1 MVPSRNY
8 WHNVPQYETLKRG
21 PLMTHTQWYAAGAV
35 VSVLAT
41 TLAAQSGPTYTARD
55 YADAAGV
62 IESNTVGLVRNESVE
77 PHWLGLTGDFWY
89 RRDEADGT
97 SYVRFAAR
105 TGRKAP
111 LFDHVA
117 LAAALGK
124 VLGPANPP
132 TANHLGLSGVALS
145 GDGKRLTATVGART
159 VTCELVPAS
168 CQAADGKRPDPGLLL
183 SPDGTHAAFIKADNL
198 YIRDLVSGRET
209 QITTDGAPQF
219 SYGALSEMSLITIPR
234 RKFGMVLPPMGT
246 SWSPDGKYL
255 IVPRVDERQVP
266 FNNFV
271 EWVPQDGSRRP
282 ILHQVRSAFTGDR
295 EQLVTDLFIIE
306 PASGRR
312 VPVTL
317 PAAYAAGGSQ
327 GLSSEPVGWS
337 VARHQAFLIGRAPG
351 GKALALLRVDLA
363 TGAAALVVEEK
374 ATVSRVE
381 TNTEE
386 YNVPNIRVIDD
397 GAAVIWY
404 SARSG
409 AGQLYR
415 YDGQTGAQLNGISG
429 TAGAV
434 FNIIA
439 VDEKKREIFFTAGG
453 REAGRDPYYQHLY
466 QAGLDKGDPRL
477 LTPTDADHQFDPPR
491 SALLK
496 LLFRVSDPPVVVN
509 LPGGVFLDTY
519 STVDTP
525 PVTVLRSTTDGRQLA
540 EVERAD
546 PSALFATG
554 WRAPVRE
561 QVIAADGTT
570 PIYAVY
576 YAPLRDIGRPTHP
589 VIDAEYGGPQV
600 MVAPRNFPQAY
611 GAGNP
616 RGESGL
622 ARLGF
627 AMVTVDGRGTPYRD
641 NAFRDAGYPEFTQV
655 GIDDHIA
662 AIRQLATRH
671 SEMDTTRVGVYG
683 WSWGGTFAAQAILS
697 RPDFY
702 RVAVSGAGVYDYA
715 ALYPGFESVT
725 GLPVYA
731 DGSANRG
738 KPDEAPAS
746 WRKLDITAM
755 APNLKGHLLLI
766 YGDLDEN
773 VPSLQAFRLAAAL
786 VKANKPYD
794 LIYLPGRTHA
804 GGGEGYPIKRTWDY
818 FLTHLM
824 NSEPVSDAVVAIKPP
839 APR

>member
-1 MVPSRNY
+1 MAFVMKQNLRS
-8 WHNVPQYETLKRG
+8 V
-21 PLMTHTQWYAAGAV
+21 AGGALT
-35 VSVLAT
+35 SLLAS
-41 TLAAQSGPTYTARD
+41 TLAAQSGPAYTARD
-55 YADAAGV
+55 YAAAAAV
-62 IESNTVGLVRNESVE
+62 IEPNTAGLVRNETVE
-77 PHWLGLTGDFWY
+77 PHWIGTTGDFWY

-105 TGRKAP
+105 TGRKSP
-111 LFDHVA
+111 LFDHVS

-124 VLGPANPP
+124 ALGGANQP
-132 TANHLGLSGVALS
+132 TANRLGLNDISLS
-145 GDGKRLTATVGART
+145 ADGKRLTASAGAKT
-159 VTCELVPAS
+159 VTCELAPVS
-168 CQAADGKRPDPGLLL
+168 CQAADAKRPEPVLLL
-183 SPDGTHAAFIKADNL
+183 SPDGTRAAFIKGDNL
-198 YIRDLVSGRET
+198 YLRDLASGQET
-209 QITTDGAPQF
+209 QLTTDGAPQF

-234 RKFGMVLPPMGT
+234 RKTGMVLPPMGT

-255 IVPRVDERQVP
+255 IVPRVDERKLP

-295 EQLVTDLFIIE
+295 EQLVTELFVFDVE
-306 PASGRR
+306 GGRR
-312 VPVTL
+312 VPITL
-317 PAAYAAGGSQ
+317 PAAYPAGGSQ

-337 VARHQAFLIGRAPG
+337 VARHQAFLLGRAPG

-363 TGAAALVVEEK
+363 TGTAALVVEER

-386 YNVPNIRVIDD
+386 YNVPNIRAIDD
-397 GAAVIWY
+397 GASIIWY

-415 YDGQTGAQLNGISG
+415 YDGQTGALLNPISG
-429 TAGAV
+429 TVGAV

-466 QAGLDKGDPRL
+466 KAGLDQGEPRL
-477 LTPTDADHQFDPPR
+477 LTPADADHQFDPPR
-491 SALLK
+491 SPMLK
-496 LLFRVSDPPVVVN
+496 LLFRVGDPPVVVN
-509 LPGGVFLDTY
+509 APGGVFLDTY

-546 PSALFATG
+546 ASALFATG
-554 WRAPVRE
+554 WKVPVRE
-561 QVIAADGTT
+561 KVTAADGTT

-576 YAPLRDIGRPTHP
+576 YAPLRDIGQARHP

-662 AIRQLATRH
+662 AIRQLADRH
-671 SEMDTTRVGVYG
+671 PEMDTTRVGVYG

-697 RPDFY
+697 RPDFF

-715 ALYPGFESVT
+715 ALYPGFEAVT

-731 DGSANRG
+731 DGSSIRG
-738 KPDEAPAS
+738 KPEEAPAS
-746 WRKLDITAM
+746 WQKLDITAM
-755 APNLKGHLLLI
+755 APNLKGHLLII

-804 GGGEGYPIKRTWDY
+804 GGGEGYPMKRTWDY

-824 NSEPVSDAVVAIKPP
+824 KSEPVLDAVVAIKPP

>member
-1 MVPSRNY
+1 MALLTRTPARLSLFLLAAARAVP
-8 WHNVPQYETLKRG
+8 
-21 PLMTHTQWYAAGAV
+21 
-35 VSVLAT
+35 
-41 TLAAQSGPTYTARD
+41 LAAQAGAAYSAKD
-55 YADAAGV
+55 YADAARM
-62 IESNTVGLVRNESVE
+62 IEVNTAGLVLNESIA
-77 PHWLGLTGDFWY
+77 PHWIGGSGDFWY
-89 RRDEADGT
+89 RRDETDGT

-105 TGRKAP
+105 TGRKTP
-111 LFDHVA
+111 LFDHAA
-117 LAAALGK
+117 LAAALGRA
-124 VLGPANPP
+124 LGGAEPNAR
-132 TANHLGLSGVALS
+132 HLGLSDVALS
-145 GDGKRLTATVGART
+145 PDGKRLTGVASGKT
-159 VTCELVPAS
+159 VTCDLAAMT
-168 CQAADGKRPDPGLLL
+168 CQAADAPRQEPGLLR
-183 SPDGTHAAFIKADNL
+183 SPDGTRAAFIRSDNL
-198 YIRDLVSGRET
+198 FVRDLATGKET
-209 QITTDGAPQF
+209 QLTTDGAPQY

-234 RKFGMVLPPMGT
+234 RKTGMVLPPMGT
-246 SWSPDGKYL
+246 SWSPDGRYL
-255 IVPRVDERQVP
+255 VVPRVDERKLL
-266 FNNFV
+266 FNTFV

-282 ILHQVRSAFTGDR
+282 ILHQIRSAFTGDR
-295 EQLVTDLFIIE
+295 DQLITDLFIID
-306 PASGRR
+306 ATTGTR

-317 PAAYAAGGSQ
+317 PTTYAAGGSQ

-337 VARHQAFLIGRAPG
+337 VSRHQAFLIGRAPG

-363 TGAAALVVEEK
+363 TGQAAVVVEEQ

-397 GAAVIWY
+397 GATVVWY

-415 YDGQTGAQLNGISG
+415 YDGQTGALRNPITG

-453 REAGRDPYYQHLY
+453 REPGRDPYYQHLY
-466 QAGLDKGDPRL
+466 KAGLEKGEPRL
-477 LTPTDADHQFDPPR
+477 LTPADADHQFEPPR

-496 LLFRVSDPPVVVN
+496 LLFRVGDPPIMVN
-509 LPGGVFLDTY
+509 PAGGVFLDTW
-519 STVDTP
+519 STVNTP
-525 PVTVLRSTTDGRQLA
+525 PVTVLRSTIDGRELGP
-540 EVERAD
+540 VEQAD
-546 PSALFATG
+546 ATPLFATG
-554 WRAPVRE
+554 WKAPVRE
-561 QVIAADGTT
+561 KVTAADGVT

-576 YAPLRDIGRPTHP
+576 YAPLRDTGSPTHP

-600 MVAPRNFPQAY
+600 MVAPRNFVQAH
-611 GAGNP
+611 GAANP
-616 RGESGL
+616 LGESGL

-662 AIRQLATRH
+662 AIRQLAARH
-671 SEMDTTRVGVYG
+671 PEMDTTRVGVYG

-697 RPDFY
+697 RPDFF

-725 GLPVYA
+725 GLPVYG
-731 DGSANRG
+731 DGTSTRG
-738 KPDEAPAS
+738 RPDEAPAS

-773 VPSLQAFRLAAAL
+773 VPALQAFRLAAAL

-794 LIYLPGRTHA
+794 LIYLPNRPHA
-804 GGGEGYPIKRTWDY
+804 GAGDPYTIKRTWDY

-824 NSEPVSDAVVAIKPP
+824 KAEPVLDATVPIHPA

>member
-1 MVPSRNY
+1 MP
-8 WHNVPQYETLKRG
+8 PFTG
-21 PLMTHTQWYAAGAV
+21 TTAAVAM
-35 VSVLAT
+35 VLASP
-41 TLAAQSGPTYTARD
+41 LAAQAGPTYTARD
-55 YADAAGV
+55 YTEAARV
-62 IESNTVGLVRNESVE
+62 IEANTAGLVRNESVE
-77 PHWLGLTGDFWY
+77 PHWIGAGGDFWY

-97 SYVRFAAR
+97 SYIRFAAQ
-105 TGRKAP
+105 TGRKTP
-111 LFDHVA
+111 LFDHAA

-124 VLGPANPP
+124 ALGAAQSP
-132 TANHLGLSGVALS
+132 TASHLGQSGLTLTD
-145 GDGKRLTATVGART
+145 DGKRLTATAGAKA
-159 VTCELVPAS
+159 VTCDLVAMS
-168 CQAADGKRPDPGLLL
+168 CQAADAKPPEPGLLL
-183 SPDGTHAAFIKADNL
+183 SPDRTRAAFIKGDNL
-198 YIRDLVSGRET
+198 YVRDLATGNET
-209 QITTDGAPQF
+209 QLTTDGAPQF
-219 SYGALSEMSLITIPR
+219 SYGALSEMSLITIQR

-255 IVPRVDERQVP
+255 IVPRVDERRLP
-266 FNNFV
+266 FNSFV

-306 PASGRR
+306 VASGHR
-312 VPVTL
+312 VALTL
-317 PAAYAAGGSQ
+317 PAAYQEGGSQ

-337 VARHQAFLIGRAPG
+337 VARHQVFLIGRAPG
-351 GKALALLRVDLA
+351 GKALALVRVDLA
-363 TGAAALVVEEK
+363 TGQGAVVVEEK

-386 YNVPNIRVIDD
+386 YNVPNIRLIDD
-397 GAAVIWY
+397 GGSVVWY

-415 YDGQTGAQLNGISG
+415 YDGQTGALLNGISG

-439 VDEKKREIFFTAGG
+439 IDEKKREIVFTAGG

-466 QAGLDKGDPRL
+466 KAGLDKGEPRL
-477 LTPTDADHQFDPPR
+477 LTPVNADHQFDPPR

-496 LLFRVSDPPVVVN
+496 LLFRVGDPPVVVN
-509 LPGGVFLDTY
+509 PAGGVFLDTY

-525 PVTVLRSTTDGRQLA
+525 PVTVLRSTVDGRQLA

-554 WRAPVRE
+554 WKAPVRE
-561 QVIAADGTT
+561 KVTAADGTT

-576 YAPLRDIGRPTHP
+576 YAPLRDIGQSRHP

-600 MVAPRNFPQAY
+600 MVAPRNFPQAH

-616 RGESGL
+616 LGESGL

-662 AIRQLATRH
+662 AIRHLARRH
-671 SEMDTTRVGVYG
+671 PEMDTTRVGVYG

-697 RPDFY
+697 RPEFY

-731 DGSANRG
+731 DGSAIRG

-746 WRKLDITAM
+746 WRQLDITAM
-755 APNLKGHLLLI
+755 ASNLKGHLLII

-804 GGGEGYPIKRTWDY
+804 GGGEGYTIKRTWDY
-818 FLTHLM
+818 FIAHLM
-824 NSEPVSDAVVAIKPP
+824 KSDPVFDAVVAIKPP

>member
-1 MVPSRNY
+1 MN
-8 WHNVPQYETLKRG
+8 HTLR
-21 PLMTHTQWYAAGAV
+21 YAAAWAAT
-35 VSVLAT
+35 SMLAT
-41 TLAAQSGPTYTARD
+41 ALAAQSGPAYTARD
-55 YADAAGV
+55 YTDAAAV
-62 IESNTVGLVRNESVE
+62 IEPNTVGLVRNESVE
-77 PHWLGLTGDFWY
+77 PHWIGTTGDFWY

-105 TGRKAP
+105 TGRKTP
-111 LFDHVA
+111 LFDHAGLATA
-117 LAAALGK
+117 LARALGT
-124 VLGPANPP
+124 ANSP
-132 TANHLGLSGVALS
+132 TAHHLGLSGVALS
-145 GDGKRLTATVGART
+145 VDGKRLTATAGAKA
-159 VTCELVPAS
+159 VTCELAPIS
-168 CQAADGKRPDPGLLL
+168 CQAADAKRAEPGLLL
-183 SPDGTHAAFIKADNL
+183 SPDGGRAAFIRADNL
-198 YIRDLVSGRET
+198 FIRDLASGRET
-209 QITTDGAPQF
+209 QLTTDGAPQY

-234 RKFGMVLPPMGT
+234 RKLGMVLPPMGT
-246 SWSPDGKYL
+246 SWSPDGSYL
-255 IVPRVDERQVP
+255 IVPRVDERRLA

-295 EQLVTDLFIIE
+295 EQLVTDLFIFE
-306 PASGRR
+306 VATGRR
-312 VPVTL
+312 LPITL
-317 PAAYAAGGSQ
+317 PSGYGSGGDQ

-337 VARHQAFLIGRAPG
+337 VARHQAFLIERAPG
-351 GKALALLRVDLA
+351 GKALALLRVDLS
-363 TGAAALVVEEK
+363 TGTAALVIEEK
-374 ATVSRVE
+374 ATRSRVE

-397 GAAVIWY
+397 GASIIWY

-415 YDGQTGAQLNGISG
+415 YDGQTGALVNGLTG
-429 TAGAV
+429 TSGAV

-466 QAGLDKGDPRL
+466 KAGLDKGEPRL

-496 LLFRVSDPPVVVN
+496 LLFQVGDPPVVVN
-509 LPGGVFLDTY
+509 PGGAVFLDTY

-525 PVTVLRSTTDGRQLA
+525 PVTVLRSTLDGRQFA

-546 PSALFATG
+546 ASALFATG
-554 WRAPVRE
+554 WKAPVRE
-561 QVIAADGTT
+561 KVTAADGTT

-576 YAPLRDIGRPTHP
+576 YAPLRDIGQARHP

-627 AMVTVDGRGTPYRD
+627 SMVTVDGRGTPYRD

-662 AIRQLATRH
+662 AIRQLALRH

-697 RPDFY
+697 RPDFF

-715 ALYPGFESVT
+715 ALYPGFETVT

-731 DGSANRG
+731 DGSAIRG
-738 KPDEAPAS
+738 KPDETPAS
-746 WRKLDITAM
+746 WRNLDITAM

-804 GGGEGYPIKRTWDY
+804 GGGEGYPMKRTWDY
-818 FLTHLM
+818 FLAHLM
-824 NSEPVSDAVVAIKPP
+824 KSEPVIDAVVAIKPP